1 MEELG
6 RGAFGRVHK
15 GVVKEI
21 PKPNVDY
28 KNSQRTLDKN
38 EGRIIAVKV
47 LLGELLI
54 ISREALHKRPN
65 VVADP
70 GRDPRA
76 RPPYF

>member
-28 KNSQRTLDKN
+28 KNSQRTLEKN
-38 EGRIIAVKV
+38 EGRIVAVKV
-47 LLGELLI
+47 LLGELF
-54 ISREALHKRPN
+54 N
-65 VVADP
+65 
-70 GRDPRA
+70 
-76 RPPYF
+76 

>member
-21 PKPNVDY
+21 LKPNVDY

-38 EGRIIAVKV
+38 GGRVIAVKV
-47 LLGELLI
+47 LLGKLLI
-54 ISREALHKRPN
+54 IRIIIIIIIIIIK
-65 VVADP
+65 
-70 GRDPRA
+70 
-76 RPPYF
+76 

>member
-54 ISREALHKRPN
+54 Q
-65 VVADP
+65 VTYP

-76 RPPYF
+76 RPPYFYTTPLISGSG

>member
-54 ISREALHKRPN
+54 I
-65 VVADP
+65 
-70 GRDPRA
+70 
-76 RPPYF
+76 

>member
-1 MEELG
+1 MGELG

-21 PKPNVDY
+21 PNPNVDY

-47 LLGELLI
+47 LLGKLLI
-54 ISREALHKRPN
+54 IRIIIIIIK
-65 VVADP
+65 
-70 GRDPRA
+70 
-76 RPPYF
+76 

>member
-54 ISREALHKRPN
+54 ISHEVLHKRTN
-65 VVADP
+65 AVEDP

-76 RPPYF
+76 HPPYF